1 MRKPRTTLRVLAL
14 TCMAVGAALLFA
26 SMLDTKAQDDA
37 ETFSIK
43 RGLVIEIDGA
53 IGPATT
59 RLIENGLAEAE
70 NRGATLAVLR
80 IDTPGG
86 LVTSTR
92 DIIRTITGAPVPVIG
107 YVAPSGAR
115 AASAG
120 TYIMYAT
127 HVAAMAPGTNIGAAT
142 PVQMGGAPGLPGS
155 EPQDQDGGD
164 QGDSGDQGNG
174 TDGEGGES
182 ADGEGSDGDN
192 QSESPSQPEDAASA
206 KAVND
211 AVAFI
216 RSLAELRGRNAEWAE
231 QAVRQAAS
239 ISASEALDKNVIE
252 IVATSIT
259 DLMEQVDGRTVE
271 IGGAER
277 TLDTEGIQLETFEP
291 STLTKILGVLANPN
305 VAFIFMLIGIY
316 GLIFEFANPGTIG
329 PGVIGVI
336 SLVIGL
342 YSLNQLPLDYA
353 GLTLVLLGLA
363 FMVAEALTPS
373 FGILGFGGLA
383 AFVIG
388 SFFLIDTD
396 VPEYQLST
404 GVIAGTAIASGLLLV
419 VVLGYAWRSQ
429 TRKVTAGPNPYVGEA
444 AEVLEWANGE
454 GYVRAQGDRWHARG
468 NIDVK
473 PGDKVKVKQIDG
485 LTLVVDVQERARS
498 AS

>member
-1 MRKPRTTLRVLAL
+1 MCKPCTALRLLAL
-14 TCMAVGAALLFA
+14 TCLAVGAALLFA
-26 SMLDTKAQDDA
+26 SSLGTHAQDTA
-37 ETFSIK
+37 EPFSIK
-43 RGLVIEIDGA
+43 RGLIIEIDGA

-59 RLIENGLAEAE
+59 RLIENGLEEAE
-70 NRGATLAVLR
+70 SRGATLAVLR

-92 DIIRTITGAPVPVIG
+92 DIIRAITGAPVPVVG

-155 EPQDQDGGD
+155 EPQNEDGGD
-164 QGDSGDQGNG
+164 QDQSGDGA
-174 TDGEGGES
+174 EGES
-182 ADGEGSDGDN
+182 ADGDGAGSDE
-192 QSESPSQPEDAASA
+192 QSESPSQPDDPGKA

-231 QAVRQAAS
+231 KAVREAAS
-239 ISASEALDKNVIE
+239 ISATEAREKNVIE
-252 IVATSIT
+252 IVASSMT
-259 DLMEQVDGRTVE
+259 DLMQQVDGRTVE

-277 TLDTEGIQLETFEP
+277 RLDTEGIQLETFEP
-291 STLTKILGVLANPN
+291 STLTKILGILANPN

-336 SLVIGL
+336 CLVIGL

-353 GLTLVLLGLA
+353 GLTLLLLGLA
-363 FMVAEALTPS
+363 FMVAEALTPT

-383 AFVIG
+383 AFIIG
-388 SFFLIDTD
+388 SLFLIDTD

-404 GVIAGTAIASGLLLV
+404 GVIVGTALASGLLLV

-429 TRKVTAGPNPYVGEA
+429 TRRVTAGPNPYVGEVA
-444 AEVLEWANGE
+444 VVLEWSNGE

-468 NIDVK
+468 DIAVE
-473 PGDKVKVKQIDG
+473 PGDKVEIKQIEG
-485 LTLVVDVQERARS
+485 LTLIVGAVESARNS
-498 AS
+498 G

>member
-1 MRKPRTTLRVLAL
+1 MRKPCRALRVLAL
-14 TCMAVGAALLFA
+14 AFLAIGAGLLFA
-26 SMLDTKAQDDA
+26 STLASQAQDDA
-37 ETFSIK
+37 EPFAIK

-59 RLIENGLAEAE
+59 RLIENALAEAE

-92 DIIRTITGAPVPVIG
+92 DIIRAITGAPVPVVG

-127 HVAAMAPGTNIGAAT
+127 HLAAMAPGTNIGAAT

-155 EPQDQDGGD
+155 EPQNEDGGD
-164 QGDSGDQGNG
+164 QGDGGQSNG
-174 TDGEGGES
+174 TEGEGGES
-182 ADGEGSDGDN
+182 DG
-192 QSESPSQPEDAASA
+192 QTESPSQPDDPGKA

-231 QAVRQAAS
+231 KAVREAAS
-239 ISASEALDKNVIE
+239 ISASEAREKGVIE
-252 IVATSIT
+252 IVASSMT
-259 DLMEQVDGRTVE
+259 DLMQQADGRTVE

-277 TLDTEGIQLETFEP
+277 RLDTEGIQLETFEP
-291 STLTKILGVLANPN
+291 STLTKVLGILANPN

-336 SLVIGL
+336 CLVIGL

-363 FMVAEALTPS
+363 FMVAEALTPT

-383 AFVIG
+383 AFIIG
-388 SFFLIDTD
+388 SLFLVDTD

-404 GVIAGTAIASGLLLV
+404 GVIVGTALASGLLLV

-429 TRKVTAGPNPYVGEA
+429 TRKVTAGPNPYIGEA
-444 AEVLEWANGE
+444 ATVLEWSNGE

-468 NIDVK
+468 DVDVS
-473 PGDKVKVKQIDG
+473 PGDKVEIKQIDG
-485 LTLVVDVQERARS
+485 LTLVVGARES
-498 AS
+498 GRNSG

>member
-1 MRKPRTTLRVLAL
+1 MRKARTPFSALA
-14 TCMAVGAALLFA
+14 TFFMALGAVMLVA
-26 SMLDTKAQDDA
+26 SMLGTRAQDPA
-37 ETFSIK
+37 QPALIK
-43 RGLVIEIDGA
+43 TGLVIEIDGA

-59 RLIENGLAEAE
+59 RLVENGLKEAE

-92 DIIRTITGAPVPVIG
+92 DIIRAIIAAPVPVIG
-107 YVAPSGAR
+107 YVAPAGAR

-127 HVAAMAPGTNIGAAT
+127 HLAAMAPGTNIGAAT

-155 EPQDQDGGD
+155 EPQNDDGGGNQD
-164 QGDSGDQGNG
+164 QSEESSE
-174 TDGEGGES
+174 GEGAGEQEG
-182 ADGEGSDGDN
+182 ADSES
-192 QSESPSQPEDAASA
+192 QSESPSQPDDPGTA

-239 ISASEALDKNVIE
+239 ISASEALDKGVIE
-252 IVATSIT
+252 IVSTSLT
-259 DLMEQVDGRTVE
+259 DLMQQVDGRTIELGDVE
-271 IGGAER
+271 R
-277 TLDTEGIQLETFEP
+277 VLDTAGIQLETFEP
-291 STLTKILGVLANPN
+291 STLTRVLGILANPN
-305 VAFIFMLIGIY
+305 VAFIFMLVGIY
-316 GLIFEFANPGTIG
+316 GLIFEFANPGTNG

-336 SLVIGL
+336 CLVIGL

-363 FMVAEALTPS
+363 FMVAEALTPT

-383 AFVIG
+383 AFIIG
-388 SFFLIDTD
+388 SLFLIDTD

-404 GVIAGTAIASGLLLV
+404 GVIAGTALASGLLLV
-419 VVLGYAWRSQ
+419 IVLGYAWRSQ
-429 TRKVTAGPNPYVGEA
+429 TRKVRTGPNPYAGEA
-444 AEVLEWANGE
+444 ATVLEWSNGE
-454 GYVRAQGDRWHARG
+454 GYVRAHGDRWHARG
-468 NIDVK
+468 DVDVK
-473 PGDKVKVKQIDG
+473 PGDEVEIKEIDG
-485 LTLVVDVQERARS
+485 LTLMVGARDPGRKTG
-498 AS
+498 

>member
-1 MRKPRTTLRVLAL
+1 MRKPRTALRVLAL
-14 TCMAVGAALLFA
+14 ACMAVGAALLFA
-26 SMLDTKAQDDA
+26 SMLDTQAQDDA
-37 ETFSIK
+37 ETLSIK

-53 IGPATT
+53 IGPAAT
-59 RLIENGLAEAE
+59 RLIENGLAEAQ

-92 DIIRTITGAPVPVIG
+92 DIIRTITGSPVPVIG

-127 HVAAMAPGTNIGAAT
+127 HIAAMAPGTNIGAAT

-164 QGDSGDQGNG
+164 EGNG
-174 TDGEGGES
+174 SESEGGDS

-231 QAVRQAAS
+231 QAVRQASS

-252 IVATSIT
+252 IVATSAT
-259 DLMEQVDGRTVE
+259 DLMQQADGRTVE

-291 STLTKILGVLANPN
+291 STLTKVLGILANPN

-468 NIDVK
+468 DVDVK
-473 PGDKVKVKQIDG
+473 PGDTVEIRRIDG
-485 LTLVVDVQERARS
+485 LTLVVGARENGRNS
-498 AS
+498 D

>member
-1 MRKPRTTLRVLAL
+1 MMCTSRSAFRAFALICLAL
-14 TCMAVGAALLFA
+14 GAVLLALSDA
-26 SMLDTKAQDDA
+26 GTRAQDTV
-37 ETFSIK
+37 EPLTTK
-43 RGLVIEIDGA
+43 RALIIEIDGA

-59 RLIENGLAEAE
+59 RLIENGLETAAE
-70 NRGATLAVLR
+70 RGATLAVLR
-80 IDTPGG
+80 MDTPGG

-92 DIIRTITGAPVPVIG
+92 DIIREITGSPVPVVG

-142 PVQMGGAPGLPGS
+142 PVQMGGSPSLPTS
-155 EPQDQDGGD
+155 PNEPQNQDNGEED
-164 QGDSGDQGNG
+164 NSGGNG
-174 TDGEGGES
+174 ND
-182 ADGEGSDGDN
+182 EGSNGEK
-192 QSESPSQPEDAASA
+192 QSEGQSQPDDPSKA

-211 AVAFI
+211 AVALI

-231 QAVRQAAS
+231 KAVREAAS
-239 ISASEALDKNVIE
+239 ISASEAREKGVIE
-252 IVATSIT
+252 IVATSMT
-259 DLMEQVDGRTVE
+259 DLMQQADGRTVE
-271 IGGAER
+271 IGGTER

-291 STLTKILGVLANPN
+291 STLTEVLGILANPN
-305 VAFIFMLIGIY
+305 VAFIFMLVGIY

-353 GLTLVLLGLA
+353 GLTLLLLGLA
-363 FMVAEALTPS
+363 FMVAEALTPT

-383 AFVIG
+383 AFIIG
-388 SFFLIDTD
+388 SLFLIDTD

-404 GVIAGTAIASGLLLV
+404 GVIAGTALASGLLLV

-429 TRKVTAGPNPYVGEA
+429 TRKVTAGPNPYVGESVT
-444 AEVLEWANGE
+444 VLEWSNGE

-468 NIDVK
+468 DVDVA
-473 PGDKVKVKQIDG
+473 PGDKAEIKQIEG
-485 LTLVVDVQERARS
+485 LTLVLGARENARNS
-498 AS
+498 G